1 MEPRKKKKLKRFYLH
16 PITVFLLLT
25 IAVIIISA
33 ISSLL
38 QLQATYNIVNENTN
52 ELEPVLIT
60 VENILTLEN
69 IKLVISDSLKNFLSF
84 SPLGTLLL
92 ALIGLSVAEG
102 SGLIEMLT
110 KKYLEKI
117 PNWALTFIV
126 IFLATTSSLINE
138 VGYAILIP
146 LFALIYFMKGR
157 NPILAVVTAFC
168 GVAFGYGVSIFVG
181 STDIAL
187 ITYTKSAA
195 HLIDEA
201 YHVGLSSNLVYIIVA
216 TIVTS
221 IVGTVVIERIISY
234 KIGHYKKEEDF
245 SKTEQ
250 YRVINFEEE
259 EQRKIERE
267 KNEKKGLR
275 LSLIVGLILILIYIY
290 MLIPGLPASG
300 LLLDNHAK
308 TYADQLFGDNS
319 YFQSSFTA
327 LVTLLLF
334 VMGLAYGIGSKTI
347 KNDKQLVEA
356 STKKFSDI
364 GQIILLMF
372 VVSQFISIY
381 KMTNLGTIVTTWLAN
396 LLSKMTLTGIPL
408 IIIATLF
415 IAVSNLLLTSNTTK
429 WMIFSPIV
437 VPMFM
442 QANMTPEFAQAMMRS
457 AASITNGMTP
467 IMASFVIYI
476 GYLNIYNLNKD
487 KPYTI
492 NKSLTLIRPYFLIM
506 ALTWILLLVFFYI
519 VGLPIGVNTFPAL

>member
-1 MEPRKKKKLKRFYLH
+1 
-16 PITVFLLLT
+16 
-25 IAVIIISA
+25 
-33 ISSLL
+33 
-38 QLQATYNIVNENTN
+38 
-52 ELEPVLIT
+52 
-60 VENILTLEN
+60 
-69 IKLVISDSLKNFLSF
+69 
-84 SPLGTLLL
+84 
-92 ALIGLSVAEG
+92 
-102 SGLIEMLT
+102 MLT

-117 PNWALTFIV
+117 PNWTLTFIV

-187 ITYTKSAA
+187 MTYTKSAA

-290 MLIPGLPASG
+290 MLIPG
-300 LLLDNHAK
+300 
-308 TYADQLFGDNS
+308 
-319 YFQSSFTA
+319 
-327 LVTLLLF
+327 
-334 VMGLAYGIGSKTI
+334 
-347 KNDKQLVEA
+347 
-356 STKKFSDI
+356 
-364 GQIILLMF
+364 
-372 VVSQFISIY
+372 
-381 KMTNLGTIVTTWLAN
+381 
-396 LLSKMTLTGIPL
+396 
-408 IIIATLF
+408 
-415 IAVSNLLLTSNTTK
+415 
-429 WMIFSPIV
+429 
-437 VPMFM
+437 
-442 QANMTPEFAQAMMRS
+442 
-457 AASITNGMTP
+457 
-467 IMASFVIYI
+467 
-476 GYLNIYNLNKD
+476 
-487 KPYTI
+487 
-492 NKSLTLIRPYFLIM
+492 
-506 ALTWILLLVFFYI
+506 
-519 VGLPIGVNTFPAL
+519 